1 MNHSTT
7 NINLAL
13 VLTEAITDV
22 SPILFDGETAGNES
36 DTDFSGSTR
45 KHAKRLSPAH
55 MQMKFCRHMPVV

>member
-1 MNHSTT
+1 MNRSTT

-36 DTDFSGSTR
+36 DTDFRAVQGNM
-45 KHAKRLSPAH
+45 LNG
-55 MQMKFCRHMPVV
+55 CRQRICR